1 MWQKLYQ
8 DLSAQNFT
16 VLAIAMDV
24 PDAARPWIEAAKP
37 TYPCLIDRE
46 HRVADLYDMVNVP
59 QAVWID
65 EAGRIVRPPE
75 NAGAMDSLRYRDKT
89 TRQLPDDKL
98 AERDRIKAAYVEAV
112 RDWAMKGSAS
122 AHVLDAATIRARTR
136 LPDDN
141 VATAH
146 AHFRLAQ
153 HLARGGNTDEAKVH
167 FAQASRLHPDSWNI
181 WRQGAAKDATGLAA
195 TPEFWARVDSLGDQP
210 YYLPIDMKGM
220 TPGA

>member
-8 DLSAQNFT
+8 DLADQNFT

-24 PDAARPWIEAAKP
+24 AHAARPWIEAAQP

-46 HRVADLYDMVNVP
+46 HRVADLYNMVNVP

-65 EAGRIVRPPE
+65 ESGRIVRPPE
-75 NAGAMDSLRYRDKT
+75 NAGATDSLRYRDKA
-89 TRQLPDDKL
+89 TRQLPEDKL

-112 RDWAMKGSAS
+112 RDWVVKGPTSE
-122 AHVLDAATIRARTR
+122 HVLDAATIRARTR
-136 LPDDN
+136 LPDDS

-167 FAQASRLHPDSWNI
+167 FTEASRLHPDSWNI